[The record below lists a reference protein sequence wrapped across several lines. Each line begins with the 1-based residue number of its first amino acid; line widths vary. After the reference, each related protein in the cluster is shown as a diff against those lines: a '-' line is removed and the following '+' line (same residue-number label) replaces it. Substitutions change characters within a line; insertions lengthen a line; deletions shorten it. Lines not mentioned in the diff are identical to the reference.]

1 MKKVGLYV
9 RVSTQEQKQHGL
21 SVESQIDALKKH
33 CEENNYYIY
42 AIYNDAGY
50 SASKSYK
57 TRPALQ
63 QMISD
68 CQNKNIDLL
77 LFTKLDR
84 FFRNVPDYYACVE
97 QMKNVPWRAVW
108 EDYETETS
116 SGMFKVN
123 IMLSIAQAESS
134 RTSERIKAVNEYR
147 RASGCFVGGLAP
159 IGYKIENKE
168 LVKDPDQ
175 EEGINAFFNTYLST
189 FSPMDAMNKA
199 SEYGLKISRPV
210 ARRMMLSEVYCGNA
224 YGYTCP
230 AYISVDDHNKMV
242 ASVNKRTTVAQQKR
256 TYLFSGLMSCPLC
269 GGKLG
274 SVQVH
279 STRKGGKKY
288 VYKAYECNSHHFNR
302 GCTNKSKV
310 FESTV
315 EKYLINNIE
324 SIMRDYNISL
334 ISRKSKTDTKV
345 QIKKLNDKLSRILF
359 LFQEG
364 DISAEDYRT
373 KRDEIKSDIIKLEAI
388 PDKKPIQ
395 LPDNW
400 LNIYSDL
407 DEDHKKGF
415 WNNIIDNIVRSGDDF
430 IVTLK

>member
-97 QMKNVPWRAVW
+97 QMNNVPWRAVW

-175 EEGINAFFNTYLST
+175 EEGITAFFNTYLAT

-210 ARRMMLSEVYCGNA
+210 ARRMMMSEVYCGNA
-224 YGYTCP
+224 YGYICP

-242 ASVNKRTTVAQQKR
+242 DSVNKRTTVAQQKR
-256 TYLFSGLMSCPLC
+256 TYLFSGLMSCPSC

-274 SVQVH
+274 AIQIH
-279 STRKGGKKY
+279 SKRKNGKKY

-302 GCTNKSKV
+302 GCTNQHKTY
-310 FESTV
+310 ESTV

-324 SIMRDYNISL
+324 SIMKDYNVSL
-334 ISRKSKTDTKV
+334 ISRKSKTDAKV

-373 KRDEIKSDIIKLEAI
+373 KRDEIKADIIKLEAI

-415 WNNIIDNIVRSGDDF
+415 WNNIIDNIVRSGDNF